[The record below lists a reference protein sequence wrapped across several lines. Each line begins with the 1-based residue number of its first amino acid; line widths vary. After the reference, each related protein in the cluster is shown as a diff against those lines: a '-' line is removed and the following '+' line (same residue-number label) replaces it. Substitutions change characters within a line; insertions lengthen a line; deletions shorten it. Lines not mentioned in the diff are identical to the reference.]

1 MKVRALRELRFKTS
15 KGEITVKPGQVFKP
29 AEPEKLI
36 HAGLVEP
43 VILPPDQ
50 VGRPYAA
57 KIFSRILDDIVWIVT
72 SPEAI
77 AFIPAGEIYYLPE
90 EIRNLRGA
98 SAEEICQIHM
108 IKKELGGK
116 LIVVNNREGGKS

>member
-50 VGRPYAA
+50 AGKPYWRRSDGSCYACGSTESWQSVYGVT
-57 KIFSRILDDIVWIVT
+57 ICSRCHPPGHDGLVLQRYGN
-72 SPEAI
+72 A
-77 AFIPAGEIYYLPE
+77 
-90 EIRNLRGA
+90 
-98 SAEEICQIHM
+98 
-108 IKKELGGK
+108 
-116 LIVVNNREGGKS
+116 